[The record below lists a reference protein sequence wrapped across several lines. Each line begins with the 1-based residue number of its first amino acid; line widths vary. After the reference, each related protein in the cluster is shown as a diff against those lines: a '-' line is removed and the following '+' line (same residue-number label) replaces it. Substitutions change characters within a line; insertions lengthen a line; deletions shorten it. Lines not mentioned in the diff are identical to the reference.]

1 MIERG
6 RHNDIHTSERFCT
19 VCKSGKIENEEHFLI
34 HCPGYELQRQIFV
47 NKINKIVPGYI
58 KLSTVSKIKLLLNSN
73 SSVILRMSSSFIS
86 SCFKNRDSLM

>member
-6 RHNDIHTSERFCT
+6 RHNNIPTSERFCT
-19 VCKSGKIENEEHFLI
+19 VCKSGKILNEEHFLI

-58 KLSTVSKIKLLLNSN
+58 KLSSFQNKT
-73 SSVILRMSSSFIS
+73 SS
-86 SCFKNRDSLM
+86 